1 MAFEGSEFPRVLDL
15 KNLGSQGF
23 CKRCNLGLDSKMD
36 QVWFANGLGLVS
48 IRFLFEFPN
57 VPFSGDACLALGF
70 QQFSHDFL
78 KLCVP

>member
-1 MAFEGSEFPRVLDL
+1 
-15 KNLGSQGF
+15 
-23 CKRCNLGLDSKMD
+23 MD

-57 VPFSGDACLALGF
+57 VPFSGDSCLALGF

-78 KLCVP
+78 RFCVP